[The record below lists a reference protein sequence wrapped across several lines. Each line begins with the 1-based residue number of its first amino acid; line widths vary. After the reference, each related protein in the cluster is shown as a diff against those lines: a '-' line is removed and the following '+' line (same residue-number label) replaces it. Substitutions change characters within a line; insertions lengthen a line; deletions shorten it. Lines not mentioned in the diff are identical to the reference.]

1 MLGHDHLHALL
12 NNCPLQL
19 HFGRG
24 SATMEWDIG
33 ETMRRKQQLVMIY
46 LSSPFHWANAYVISL
61 ETLVD
66 FAPVIIL
73 QVPNP
78 GADLQPGAGLLVP
91 HGACGESPDG
101 QGIRGSTDEKGQVP
115 WINCFRGST
124 CWDLDIHWSWS
135 DRTATLTR
143 EAYQAL

>member
-12 NNCPLQL
+12 INCPLQL

-46 LSSPFHWANAYVISL
+46 LSSPFHWATAYVISL

-66 FAPVIIL
+66 FCTCHHFIGTE
-73 QVPNP
+73 P
-78 GADLQPGAGLLVP
+78 GRRLTTGGGVASATRGLRRVAGWPGNSRV
-91 HGACGESPDG
+91 
-101 QGIRGSTDEKGQVP
+101 
-115 WINCFRGST
+115 
-124 CWDLDIHWSWS
+124 
-135 DRTATLTR
+135 
-143 EAYQAL
+143 Y